1 MIKDGFVYFSILVL
15 FMGIIVMLPK
25 LCKGKGAQKFFG
37 IIPPVVI
44 IYVGFM
50 LLCSVKLWDLESTS
64 GLYSSMK
71 NPILYAMVFL
81 MLLRCD
87 MKKIVRLG
95 PRMLVA
101 FFCASI
107 SIGIGF
113 VLSYVVMH
121 SFLGAEAWR
130 PLGALCGSWMGGTG
144 NMLAI
149 QAALHVDEGNM
160 VYALIMDTICCN
172 IYIPFLLWAL
182 TRNEAFNR
190 WTKSDTHLIDEV
202 GESLRK
208 ATEANKKPLV
218 WQNLAFLLGLGFAV
232 SALAQYVGVYLNSMI
247 PFFDKATWTVLF
259 VTVLGTAL
267 AVTPLGSM
275 KGIEELSNLLLYM
288 VIALIASRADLGGV
302 TNGHLWLLTG
312 FITMAIHVLVMVVLA
327 KLLRLDIFTCAVA
340 SVANIGGTAT
350 TPVIAGSYN
359 DALVPV
365 GIVMALLGYVIGTG
379 GGLVVANAMSIFG

>member
-1 MIKDGFVYFSILVL
+1 MRHD
-15 FMGIIVMLPK
+15 
-25 LCKGKGAQKFFG
+25 
-37 IIPPVVI
+37 
-44 IYVGFM
+44 
-50 LLCSVKLWDLESTS
+50 
-64 GLYSSMK
+64 
-71 NPILYAMVFL
+71 
-81 MLLRCD
+81 
-87 MKKIVRLG
+87 
-95 PRMLVA
+95 
-101 FFCASI
+101 
-107 SIGIGF
+107 
-113 VLSYVVMH
+113 
-121 SFLGAEAWR
+121 
-130 PLGALCGSWMGGTG
+130 
-144 NMLAI
+144 
-149 QAALHVDEGNM
+149 
-160 VYALIMDTICCN
+160 
-172 IYIPFLLWAL
+172 LLWAL

-267 AVTPLGSM
+267 AVTPLDSM

-359 DALVPV
+359 DDLVPV

-379 GGLVVANAMSIFG
+379 SGLIVANGMSIFG

>member
-113 VLSYVVMH
+113 VLSYAVMH
-121 SFLGAEAWR
+121 NFLGA
-130 PLGALCGSWMGGTG
+130 
-144 NMLAI
+144 
-149 QAALHVDEGNM
+149 
-160 VYALIMDTICCN
+160 
-172 IYIPFLLWAL
+172 
-182 TRNEAFNR
+182 
-190 WTKSDTHLIDEV
+190 
-202 GESLRK
+202 
-208 ATEANKKPLV
+208 
-218 WQNLAFLLGLGFAV
+218 
-232 SALAQYVGVYLNSMI
+232 
-247 PFFDKATWTVLF
+247 
-259 VTVLGTAL
+259 
-267 AVTPLGSM
+267 
-275 KGIEELSNLLLYM
+275 
-288 VIALIASRADLGGV
+288 
-302 TNGHLWLLTG
+302 
-312 FITMAIHVLVMVVLA
+312 
-327 KLLRLDIFTCAVA
+327 
-340 SVANIGGTAT
+340 
-350 TPVIAGSYN
+350 
-359 DALVPV
+359 
-365 GIVMALLGYVIGTG
+365 
-379 GGLVVANAMSIFG
+379 